1 MRTISLGQLALPAPR
16 TPRRLLRL
24 VLVWSMASAWLVPVA
39 GLAQELPDRMAPSI
53 TVQQSAP
60 TGERTYVVENGDTL
74 WSIAEGLY
82 DEPWYWPSLWS
93 YNPQITNPHL
103 IYPGDMLYLSRK
115 TSSSLAARAISFSSS
130 RFSPRVKTGIELT
143 RRVGYISSRD
153 YRESGVVE
161 ASREERNMLGQMDEA
176 YVRFNTRRC
185 AEEDK
190 AKAERDALRAADEEG
205 GKEDRDDR
213 KSDEEDEA
221 LVGPCVRDGD
231 RYTVYRV
238 EREVLHPITGKR
250 VGYKVDFLGDA
261 KVLSTV
267 RPLVSVLITRSH
279 SEMSRGDLLTNVF
292 EPLQLVTPT
301 PNKVQLTGVIV
312 DFHHET
318 TAAGA
323 YSYIYIDKGAD
334 DGVEKGN
341 RFEVVWRGDGL
352 ARGNV
357 SNLKDYPDEQIGI
370 AMIVEAYDRH
380 SLALL
385 TSTVRELERG
395 MPVIMAKGF

>member
-1 MRTISLGQLALPAPR
+1 MSGMLAKICKTLLPIAALLGAL
-16 TPRRLLRL
+16 T
-24 VLVWSMASAWLVPVA
+24 VQ
-39 GLAQELPDRMAPSI
+39 AQELPDRTAPAI
-53 TVQQSAP
+53 AMQQSAP
-60 TGERTYVVENGDTL
+60 SGERTYVVEAGDTL

-103 IYPGDMLYLSRK
+103 IYPGDLLYLSRK
-115 TSSSLAARAISFSSS
+115 SSQTAAEKSITFATSRYE
-130 RFSPRVKTGIELT
+130 PRPKSGIELV

-153 YRESGVVE
+153 YRESGVLE
-161 ASREERNMLGQMDEA
+161 ASREERNMLGQLDEG

-185 AEEDK
+185 AEDDK
-190 AKAERDALRAADEEG
+190 AKAERDAFRASEDGEAKRDE
-205 GKEDRDDR
+205 K
-213 KSDEEDEA
+213 KSDDDEDEA

-231 RYTVYRV
+231 RYTLYRV
-238 EREVLHPITGKR
+238 EREIVHPITGKR
-250 VGYKVDFLGDA
+250 VGYKINFLGDA

-279 SEMSRGDLLTNVF
+279 SEISRGDLLTNVF
-292 EPLQLVTPT
+292 EPLQLVTPL
-301 PNKVQLTGVIV
+301 PNKVQVAGVIL

-323 YSYIYIDKGAD
+323 YSYVYIDKGAD

-341 RFEVVWRGDGL
+341 RFEIVWRGDGL

-357 SNLKDYPDEQIGI
+357 GNLKDYPDEQIGV
-370 AMIVEAYDRH
+370 AMVVEAYDRH

-385 TSTVRELERG
+385 TTTVRELERG
-395 MPVIMAKGF
+395 MPAIMAKGF

>member
-1 MRTISLGQLALPAPR
+1 MSGMLAKICKTLLPIAAFLGAL
-16 TPRRLLRL
+16 T
-24 VLVWSMASAWLVPVA
+24 VH
-39 GLAQELPDRMAPSI
+39 AQELPDRNAPAI
-53 TVQQSAP
+53 AMQQSAP
-60 TGERTYVVENGDTL
+60 SGERTYVVEAGDTL

-103 IYPGDMLYLSRK
+103 IYPGDLLYLSRK
-115 TSSSLAARAISFSSS
+115 SSQTAAEKSITFATSRYE
-130 RFSPRVKTGIELT
+130 PRPKSGIELV

-153 YRESGVVE
+153 YRESGVLE
-161 ASREERNMLGQMDEA
+161 ASREERNMLGQLDEG

-185 AEEDK
+185 AEDDK
-190 AKAERDALRAADEEG
+190 AKAERDAFRASEDGEAKREE
-205 GKEDRDDR
+205 K
-213 KSDEEDEA
+213 KSDDDEDEA

-231 RYTVYRV
+231 RYTLYRV
-238 EREVLHPITGKR
+238 EREIVHPITGKR
-250 VGYKVDFLGDA
+250 VGFKINVLGDA

-279 SEMSRGDLLTNVF
+279 SEISRGDLLTNVF
-292 EPLQLVTPT
+292 EPLQLVTPL
-301 PNKVQLTGVIV
+301 PNKVQVAGVIL

-323 YSYIYIDKGAD
+323 YSYVYIDKGAD

-341 RFEVVWRGDGL
+341 RFEIVWRGDGL

-357 SNLKDYPDEQIGI
+357 GNLKDYPDEQIGV
-370 AMIVEAYDRH
+370 AMVVEAYDRH

-385 TSTVRELERG
+385 TTTVRELERG
-395 MPVIMAKGF
+395 MPAIMAKGF

>member
-1 MRTISLGQLALPAPR
+1 MTGMCASFCKKMLPIAVALGAL
-16 TPRRLLRL
+16 T
-24 VLVWSMASAWLVPVA
+24 A
-39 GLAQELPDRMAPSI
+39 GAQELPDRAAPAI
-53 TVQQSAP
+53 AMQQSAP
-60 TGERTYVVENGDTL
+60 SGERTYVVEAGDTL

-103 IYPGDMLYLSRK
+103 IYPGDFIYLSRK
-115 TSSSLAARAISFSSS
+115 SAQTQAEKSITFATSRYEPA
-130 RFSPRVKTGIELT
+130 VKSGIELV

-161 ASREERNMLGQMDEA
+161 ASREERNMLGQLDEA
-176 YVRFNTRRC
+176 YIRFNTRRC
-185 AEEDK
+185 AEDDK
-190 AKAERDALRAADEEG
+190 AKAERDAFRASEEG
-205 GKEDRDDR
+205 DTKRDEKKPDED
-213 KSDEEDEA
+213 EDEA

-231 RYTVYRV
+231 RYTLYRV
-238 EREVLHPITGKR
+238 EREILHPVTGKR
-250 VGYKVDFLGDA
+250 VGYKINFLGDA

-279 SEMSRGDLLTNVF
+279 SEISRGDLLTNVF
-292 EPLQLVTPT
+292 EPLQMVTPV
-301 PNKVQLTGVIV
+301 PNKVQVAGVII

-318 TAAGA
+318 AAAGA
-323 YSYIYIDKGAD
+323 YSYVYIDKGAD

-341 RFEVVWRGDGL
+341 RFEIVWRGDGL

-357 SNLKDYPDEQIGI
+357 GNLKDYPDEQIGV
-370 AMIVEAYDRH
+370 ALVVEAYDRH

-395 MPVIMAKGF
+395 MPAIMAKGF

>member
-1 MRTISLGQLALPAPR
+1 MSGMLAKICKTLLPIAAFLGAL
-16 TPRRLLRL
+16 T
-24 VLVWSMASAWLVPVA
+24 VH
-39 GLAQELPDRMAPSI
+39 AQELPDRNAPAI
-53 TVQQSAP
+53 AMQQSAP
-60 TGERTYVVENGDTL
+60 SGERTYVVEAGDTL

-103 IYPGDMLYLSRK
+103 IYPGDLLYLSRK
-115 TSSSLAARAISFSSS
+115 SSQTAAEKSITFATSRYE
-130 RFSPRVKTGIELT
+130 PRPKSGIELV

-153 YRESGVVE
+153 YRESGVLE
-161 ASREERNMLGQMDEA
+161 ASREERNMLGQLDEG

-185 AEEDK
+185 AEDDK
-190 AKAERDALRAADEEG
+190 AKAERDAFRASEDGEAKREE
-205 GKEDRDDR
+205 K
-213 KSDEEDEA
+213 KSDDDEDEA

-231 RYTVYRV
+231 RYTLYRV
-238 EREVLHPITGKR
+238 EREIVHPITGKR
-250 VGYKVDFLGDA
+250 VGFKINFLGDA

-279 SEMSRGDLLTNVF
+279 SEISRGDLLTNVF
-292 EPLQLVTPT
+292 EPLQLVTPL
-301 PNKVQLTGVIV
+301 PNKVQVAGVIL

-323 YSYIYIDKGAD
+323 YSYVYIDKGAD

-341 RFEVVWRGDGL
+341 RFEIVWRGDGL

-357 SNLKDYPDEQIGI
+357 GNLKDYPDEQIGV
-370 AMIVEAYDRH
+370 AMVVEAYDRH

-385 TSTVRELERG
+385 TTTVRELERG
-395 MPVIMAKGF
+395 MPAIMAKGF

>member
-1 MRTISLGQLALPAPR
+1 MSGMLAKICKTLLPIAALLGAL
-16 TPRRLLRL
+16 T
-24 VLVWSMASAWLVPVA
+24 VH
-39 GLAQELPDRMAPSI
+39 AQELPDRNAPAI
-53 TVQQSAP
+53 AMQQSAP
-60 TGERTYVVENGDTL
+60 SGERTYVVEAGDTL

-103 IYPGDMLYLSRK
+103 IYPGDLLYLSRK
-115 TSSSLAARAISFSSS
+115 SSQTAAEKSITFATSRYE
-130 RFSPRVKTGIELT
+130 PRPKSGIELV

-153 YRESGVVE
+153 YRESGVLE
-161 ASREERNMLGQMDEA
+161 ASREERNMLGQLDEG

-185 AEEDK
+185 AEDDK
-190 AKAERDALRAADEEG
+190 AKAERDAFRASEDGEAKREE
-205 GKEDRDDR
+205 K
-213 KSDEEDEA
+213 KSDDDEDEA

-231 RYTVYRV
+231 RYTLYRV
-238 EREVLHPITGKR
+238 EREIVHPITGKR
-250 VGYKVDFLGDA
+250 VGFKINFLGDA

-279 SEMSRGDLLTNVF
+279 SEISRGDLLTNVF
-292 EPLQLVTPT
+292 EPLQLVTPL
-301 PNKVQLTGVIV
+301 PNKVQVAGVIL

-323 YSYIYIDKGAD
+323 YSYVYIDKGAD

-341 RFEVVWRGDGL
+341 RFEIVWRGDGL

-357 SNLKDYPDEQIGI
+357 GNLKDYPDEQIGV
-370 AMIVEAYDRH
+370 AMVVEAYDRH

-385 TSTVRELERG
+385 TTTVRELERG
-395 MPVIMAKGF
+395 MPAIMAKGF

>member
-1 MRTISLGQLALPAPR
+1 MLGAL
-16 TPRRLLRL
+16 T
-24 VLVWSMASAWLVPVA
+24 VH
-39 GLAQELPDRMAPSI
+39 AQELPDRNAPAI
-53 TVQQSAP
+53 AMQQSAP
-60 TGERTYVVENGDTL
+60 SGERTYVVEAGDTL

-103 IYPGDMLYLSRK
+103 IYPGDLLYLSRK
-115 TSSSLAARAISFSSS
+115 SSQTAAEKSITFATSRYE
-130 RFSPRVKTGIELT
+130 PRPKSGIELV

-153 YRESGVVE
+153 YRESGVLE
-161 ASREERNMLGQMDEA
+161 ASREERNMLGQLDEG

-185 AEEDK
+185 AEDDK
-190 AKAERDALRAADEEG
+190 AKAERDAFRASEDGEAKREE
-205 GKEDRDDR
+205 K
-213 KSDEEDEA
+213 KSDDDEDEA

-231 RYTVYRV
+231 RYTLYRV
-238 EREVLHPITGKR
+238 EREIVHPITGKR
-250 VGYKVDFLGDA
+250 VGFKINFLGDA

-279 SEMSRGDLLTNVF
+279 SEISRGDLLTNVF
-292 EPLQLVTPT
+292 EPLQLVTPL
-301 PNKVQLTGVIV
+301 PNKVQVAGVIL

-323 YSYIYIDKGAD
+323 YSYVYIDKGAD

-341 RFEVVWRGDGL
+341 RFEIVWRGDGL

-357 SNLKDYPDEQIGI
+357 GNLKDYPDEQIGV
-370 AMIVEAYDRH
+370 AMVVEAYDRH

-385 TSTVRELERG
+385 TTTVRELERG
-395 MPVIMAKGF
+395 MPAIMAKGF

>member
-1 MRTISLGQLALPAPR
+1 MAAHNLRRSETMTGRWAKICRNALP
-16 TPRRLLRL
+16 LL
-24 VLVWSMASAWLVPVA
+24 VLLAAVA
-39 GLAQELPDRMAPSI
+39 AHAQEMPDRAAPAI
-53 TVQQSAP
+53 AMQQSAP
-60 TGERTYVVENGDTL
+60 TGERTYVVEPGDTL

-103 IYPGDMLYLSRK
+103 IYPGDLLYLSRK
-115 TSSSLAARAISFSSS
+115 SSQTLAEKTISFAAS
-130 RFSPRVKTGIELT
+130 RFEAKPKTGIELV

-153 YRESGVVE
+153 YRESGVLE
-161 ASREERNMLGQMDEA
+161 ASREERNMLGQLDEA
-176 YVRFNTRRC
+176 YIRFNTRRC
-185 AEEDK
+185 QEDDK
-190 AKAERDALRAADEEG
+190 AKAERDAFRASEEG
-205 GKEDRDDR
+205 ETKRDD
-213 KSDEEDEA
+213 KKDEKKAEDEEDEA

-231 RYTVYRV
+231 KYTLYRV
-238 EREVLHPITGKR
+238 EREIIHPVTGKR
-250 VGYKVDFLGDA
+250 VGYKINFLGDA

-279 SEMSRGDLLTNVF
+279 SEISRGDLLTNVF
-292 EPLQLVTPT
+292 EPLQFVTPV
-301 PNKVQLTGVIV
+301 PNKAQVAGVIV

-323 YSYIYIDKGAD
+323 FSYVYIDKGAD

-341 RFEVVWRGDGL
+341 RFEIVWRGDGL

-357 SNLKDYPDEQIGI
+357 GNLKDYPDEQIGI
-370 AMIVEAYDRH
+370 ALVVEAYDRH

-395 MPVIMAKGF
+395 MPAIMAKGF

>member
-1 MRTISLGQLALPAPR
+1 MTDMFAEFLKKVLPLAVLLG
-16 TPRRLLRL
+16 
-24 VLVWSMASAWLVPVA
+24 AWTA
-39 GLAQELPDRMAPSI
+39 HAQEMPDRAAPTI
-53 TVQQSAP
+53 AMQQSAA
-60 TGERTYVVENGDTL
+60 TGERTYVVEPGDTL

-103 IYPGDMLYLSRK
+103 IYPGDLIYLSRK
-115 TSSSLAARAISFSSS
+115 SAQTQAERTISFATS
-130 RFSPRVKTGIELT
+130 RYEPKPKSGIELV

-153 YRESGVVE
+153 YRESGVLE
-161 ASREERNMLGQMDEA
+161 ASREERNMLGQLDEG

-185 AEEDK
+185 AEDDK
-190 AKAERDALRAADEEG
+190 AKAERDAFRASEDGEAKHDEKKAE
-205 GKEDRDDR
+205 
-213 KSDEEDEA
+213 DEEDEA

-231 RYTVYRV
+231 RYTLYRV
-238 EREVLHPITGKR
+238 ESEIVHPVTGKR
-250 VGYKVDFLGDA
+250 VGYKINFLGDA

-279 SEMSRGDLLTNVF
+279 SEISRGDLLTNVF

-301 PNKVQLTGVIV
+301 PNKVQVAGVIL

-323 YSYIYIDKGAD
+323 FSYVYIDKGAD

-341 RFEVVWRGDGL
+341 RFEIVWRGDGL

-370 AMIVEAYDRH
+370 ALVVEAYDRH

-395 MPVIMAKGF
+395 MPAVMAKGF

>member
-1 MRTISLGQLALPAPR
+1 MTRVFAEICKKALPLVA
-16 TPRRLLRL
+16 LL
-24 VLVWSMASAWLVPVA
+24 AAFSAR
-39 GLAQELPDRMAPSI
+39 AQELPDRAAPAI
-53 TVQQSAP
+53 AMQQSAP
-60 TGERTYVVENGDTL
+60 TGERTYVVEAGDTL

-103 IYPGDMLYLSRK
+103 IYPGDQIYLSRK
-115 TSSSLAARAISFSSS
+115 TSQTAAEKTISFAAS
-130 RFSPRVKTGIELT
+130 RFDPRPKSGIELV

-153 YRESGVVE
+153 YRESGVLE
-161 ASREERNMLGQMDEA
+161 ASREERNMLGQLDEA
-176 YVRFNTRRC
+176 YIRFNTRRC
-185 AEEDK
+185 AEDDK
-190 AKAERDALRAADEEG
+190 AKAERDAFRAS
-205 GKEDRDDR
+205 EDGDTKRDD
-213 KSDEEDEA
+213 KKDDEEDEA

-231 RYTVYRV
+231 KYTLYRV
-238 EREVLHPITGKR
+238 EREILHPVTGKR
-250 VGYKVDFLGDA
+250 VGYKINFLGDA

-279 SEMSRGDLLTNVF
+279 SEISRGDLLTNVF
-292 EPLQLVTPT
+292 EPLQLVSPV
-301 PNKVQLTGVIV
+301 PNKVQVAGVIV

-323 YSYIYIDKGAD
+323 FSYVYIDKGAD

-341 RFEVVWRGDGL
+341 RFEIVWRGDGL

-357 SNLKDYPDEQIGI
+357 GNLKDYPDEQIGV
-370 AMIVEAYDRH
+370 ALVVEAYDRH

-395 MPVIMAKGF
+395 MPAIMAKGF

>member
-1 MRTISLGQLALPAPR
+1 MTGVCAEICKTALPLAL
-16 TPRRLLRL
+16 LLGAL
-24 VLVWSMASAWLVPVA
+24 SVQ
-39 GLAQELPDRMAPSI
+39 AQEMPDRAAPAI
-53 TVQQSAP
+53 AMQQSAP
-60 TGERTYVVENGDTL
+60 TGERTYVVEAGDTL

-103 IYPGDMLYLSRK
+103 IYPGDLIYLSRK
-115 TSSSLAARAISFSSS
+115 SSQTLAEKSITFATS
-130 RFSPRVKTGIELT
+130 RFEPRVKSGIELV

-161 ASREERNMLGQMDEA
+161 ASREERNMLGQLDEA
-176 YVRFNTRRC
+176 YIRFNTRRC
-185 AEEDK
+185 AEDDK
-190 AKAERDALRAADEEG
+190 AKAERDAFRASEEG
-205 GKEDRDDR
+205 ETKRDDK
-213 KSDEEDEA
+213 KSDDEEDEA

-231 RYTVYRV
+231 KYTLYRV
-238 EREVLHPITGKR
+238 EREILHPVTGKR
-250 VGYKVDFLGDA
+250 VGYKINFLGDA

-279 SEMSRGDLLTNVF
+279 SEISRGDLLTNVF
-292 EPLQLVTPT
+292 EPLQLVAPV
-301 PNKVQLTGVIV
+301 PNKVQVAGVIV

-318 TAAGA
+318 AAAGA
-323 YSYIYIDKGAD
+323 YSYVYIDKGAD

-341 RFEVVWRGDGL
+341 RFEIVWRGDGL

-370 AMIVEAYDRH
+370 ALVVEAYDRH

-395 MPVIMAKGF
+395 MPAIMAKGF

>member
-1 MRTISLGQLALPAPR
+1 MTDMFAELLKKVLPLAVLLG
-16 TPRRLLRL
+16 
-24 VLVWSMASAWLVPVA
+24 AWTA
-39 GLAQELPDRMAPSI
+39 HAQEMPDRAAPTI
-53 TVQQSAP
+53 AMQQSAA
-60 TGERTYVVENGDTL
+60 TGERTYVVEPGDTL

-103 IYPGDMLYLSRK
+103 IYPGDLIYLSRK
-115 TSSSLAARAISFSSS
+115 SAQTQAERTISFATS
-130 RFSPRVKTGIELT
+130 RYEPKPKSGIELV

-153 YRESGVVE
+153 YRESGVLE
-161 ASREERNMLGQMDEA
+161 ASREERNMLGQLDEG

-185 AEEDK
+185 AEDDK
-190 AKAERDALRAADEEG
+190 AKAERDAFRASEDGEAKHDEKKAE
-205 GKEDRDDR
+205 
-213 KSDEEDEA
+213 DEEDEA

-231 RYTVYRV
+231 RYTLYRV
-238 EREVLHPITGKR
+238 ESEIVHPVTGKR
-250 VGYKVDFLGDA
+250 VGYKINFLGDA

-279 SEMSRGDLLTNVF
+279 SEISRGDLLTNVF

-301 PNKVQLTGVIV
+301 PNKVQVAGVIL

-323 YSYIYIDKGAD
+323 FSYVYIDKGAD

-341 RFEVVWRGDGL
+341 RFEIVWRGDGL
-352 ARGNV
+352 ERGNV

-370 AMIVEAYDRH
+370 ALVVEAYDRH

-395 MPVIMAKGF
+395 MPAVMAKGF